1 MTRTHEI
8 RPDLDEGIDRKV
20 LSQLRAR
27 FLKLN
32 EGRMARA
39 MEGLS
44 TRQQGVLNLLPLFF
58 HVNHPLLPGYVSGS
72 TPAGLSNFEP
82 DANAL
87 AEAQRLTRSFSYKP
101 RHGSNPPR
109 PIHGL
114 FLMGSLGTLAQADQ
128 SDMDVWVCHSPD
140 LTEQELA
147 ELRKKCQLLEA
158 WADSQGAEAHFF
170 LIDPVRFVRGER
182 DSQLSS
188 EDCGTTQHYLLL
200 DEFYRTAIWL
210 AGRTPIWWLV
220 PVYEEASYDRYTHTL
235 ISKRFIRA
243 DETLDLGHLAYIP
256 PGEFIGAGLWQLF
269 KGIESP
275 YKSVLK
281 LLLTEVYAS
290 EHPKVQCLS
299 LRFKQAVFANR
310 LDLDELDPYVV
321 VYRRIEEYLIAR
333 NEPERLELVRR
344 ALYLKVNRK
353 LTGSSA
359 RTQGWQRSLL
369 ERLAHE
375 WQWDPRQLALLDSR
389 SQWKVRQ
396 VSSER
401 RALVN
406 ELNYSYR
413 FLTQFARND
422 QTASLINKRDLS
434 VLGRRLYAAFERK
447 ADKVE
452 FINPGIA
459 PDLAEDTLTL
469 VHASSKK
476 ESEPSQ
482 WALYNGSLTAL
493 EWEHFAPI
501 KRSRQLLELLTWCH
515 RNGVIDSSTR
525 LALHPGSSDLSEFEL
540 FNLLGSL
547 QQSIRLPL
555 QTVAEEPLLRASVPS
570 EVLILVNVG
579 IDPLKH
585 HRDLNILMTTER
597 TDSLSYA
604 GVRENL
610 VLTLDQVTLNSWNE
624 VLVNRFDGPHALLDC
639 LRDYL
644 NNLPNG
650 PQQPRLRVRCFCHN
664 RAQFIA
670 QRVEEI
676 LDTAQNLLLSKLNYR
691 YLIQVQQ
698 HYHVLEL
705 VPGRVNHIVLTTLPA
720 LFDYLSEDLTRYSPL
735 HLDHKALEN
744 HDLALLL
751 PMGQPDCLQVFY
763 RVKEDQAEL
772 YVLDEFN
779 ALWQQRLP
787 WHDEQS
793 LLVPLQRFLQSIQY
807 RRDALLPMDAA
818 HPLSLDT
825 LFYQL
830 LPSGAGRARHVEA
843 RPAPQTPTNKP
854 FYDVQAIIGKAAPG
868 KVQVTLYCNQREFS
882 ELEHGDQLFSV
893 VAREI
898 IEQRRETERYRC
910 YITDLDL
917 TGLLG
922 DGQSSSNLYL
932 RYKADLEHALN
943 EALEQV

>member
-1 MTRTHEI
+1 MTRNHEI

-32 EGRMARA
+32 SVRMERA
-39 MEGLS
+39 LEGLS
-44 TRQQGVLNLLPLFF
+44 PRQQGVLTLLPLFF

-72 TPAGLSNFEP
+72 TPAGLSNYEP
-82 DANAL
+82 DANVL

-128 SDMDVWVCHSPD
+128 SDMDVWVCHGPD
-140 LTEQELA
+140 LSDDELA

-158 WADSQGAEAHFF
+158 WAATQGAEAHFF

-182 DSQLSS
+182 DNQLSS
-188 EDCGTTQHYLLL
+188 DDCGTTQHYLLL

-220 PVYEEASYDRYTHTL
+220 PVYEEDNYEQYTHTL
-235 ISKRFIRA
+235 LSKRFIRA
-243 DETLDLGHLAYIP
+243 DETLDLGHMAYIP

-290 EHPKVQCLS
+290 EHPDVRCLS

-310 LDLDELDPYVV
+310 LDLEELDPYMV
-321 VYRRIEEYLIAR
+321 VYRRLEEYLNAR
-333 NEPERLELVRR
+333 GEPERLELIRR

-353 LTGSSA
+353 LTGQVRSG
-359 RTQGWQRSLL
+359 GWQRVLL
-369 ERLAHE
+369 ERLARE
-375 WQWDPRQLALLDSR
+375 WGWDQRQLALLDSR

-396 VSSER
+396 VSHER

-406 ELNYSYR
+406 ELTHSYR
-413 FLTQFARND
+413 FLSQFAR
-422 QTASLINKRDLS
+422 TEKTVSLINKRDLN

-469 VHASSKK
+469 VQSPNKK
-476 ESEPSQ
+476 EPGQNQ
-482 WALYNGSLTAL
+482 WGLYNGSLNAL
-493 EWEHFAPI
+493 EWENFAPI
-501 KRSRQLLELLTWCH
+501 KRSRELLELLTWCH

-547 QQSIRLPL
+547 QQSIALPL
-555 QTVAEEPLLRASVPS
+555 ATVDEERLLRASVPS

-579 IDPLKH
+579 VDPLKH

-624 VLVNRFDGPHALLDC
+624 VLVNRFDGEHALLDC

-644 NNLPNG
+644 NDLPATQN
-650 PQQPRLRVRCFCHN
+650 QPRLQVRCFCHN

-670 QRVEEI
+670 RRVEEVFE
-676 LDTAQNLLLSKLNYR
+676 TAQTLLLSRLNYR
-691 YLIQVQQ
+691 YLLQVQQ

-705 VPGRVNHIVLTTLPA
+705 LPGQVNHVA
-720 LFDYLSEDLTRYSPL
+720 LGSQSALMDYLGEELSAYSPL
-735 HLDHKALEN
+735 HLDSMALED
-744 HDLALLL
+744 HDLALVL
-751 PMGQPDCLQVFY
+751 PMGQPECIQVFY
-763 RVKEDQAEL
+763 RVNDDDADL
-772 YVLDEFN
+772 YVLDELN

-787 WHDEQS
+787 YHDEHS
-793 LLVPLQRFLQSIQY
+793 LLVPLQRFLQSVLY
-807 RRDALLPMDAA
+807 RRDALLPIEAA
-818 HPLSLDT
+818 QPLPLET
-825 LFYQL
+825 LYYQL
-830 LPSGAGRARHVEA
+830 LPSGPGRARRIES
-843 RPAPQTPTNKP
+843 RQAPQTPQNKP
-854 FYDVQAIIGKAAPG
+854 FYDVQAIIGKATHG
-868 KVQVTLYCNQREFS
+868 QVHVTLYCDQQEFS
-882 ELEHGDQLFSV
+882 ELEHGDQLFRV

-898 IEQRRETERYRC
+898 VEQRREAQRYRC

-917 TGLLG
+917 SGLVG
-922 DGQSSSNLYL
+922 DGACSSNLYL
-932 RYKADLEHALN
+932 RYKADLERALN
-943 EALEQV
+943 EALALV

>member
-1 MTRTHEI
+1 MTRNHEI

-32 EGRMARA
+32 TIRMERA
-39 MEGLS
+39 LEGLS
-44 TRQQGVLNLLPLFF
+44 PRQQSVLTLLPLFF
-58 HVNHPLLPGYVSGS
+58 HVNHPLLPGYVSS
-72 TPAGLSNFEP
+72 TTPAGLSNYEP
-82 DANAL
+82 DASVL
-87 AEAQRLTRSFSYKP
+87 TEAQRLTRSFSYKP

-109 PIHGL
+109 PILGL

-128 SDMDVWVCHSPD
+128 SDMDVWVCHGPD
-140 LTEQELA
+140 LSDDELA

-158 WADSQGAEAHFF
+158 WAATQGAEAHFF
-170 LIDPVRFVRGER
+170 LIDPARFVRGER
-182 DSQLSS
+182 DNQLSS
-188 EDCGTTQHYLLL
+188 DDCGTTQHYLLL

-220 PVYEEASYDRYTHTL
+220 PVYEEDNYEQYTHTL

-290 EHPKVQCLS
+290 EHPDVRCLS

-310 LDLDELDPYVV
+310 LDLEELDPYMLI
-321 VYRRIEEYLIAR
+321 YRRIEEYLKAR
-333 NEPERLELVRR
+333 GEPERLELIRR

-353 LTGSSA
+353 LTGPARSS
-359 RTQGWQRSLL
+359 GWQRTLL
-369 ERLAHE
+369 ERLASE
-375 WQWDPRQLALLDSR
+375 WGWDQRQLALLDSR

-396 VSSER
+396 VSNER

-406 ELNYSYR
+406 ELTYSYR
-413 FLTQFARND
+413 FLTQFAR
-422 QTASLINKRDLS
+422 TEKTVSLINKRDLN

-469 VHASSKK
+469 VQSPNKK
-476 ESEPSQ
+476 EPGQNQ
-482 WALYNGSLTAL
+482 WGLYNGSLNAL
-493 EWEHFAPI
+493 EWENFAPI
-501 KRSRQLLELLTWCH
+501 KRSRELLELLTWCH

-525 LALHPGSSDLSEFEL
+525 LALHPSESDLSEFEL

-547 QQSIRLPL
+547 QQAIALPL
-555 QTVAEEPLLRASVPS
+555 ATVDEERLLHASVPS

-624 VLVNRFDGPHALLDC
+624 VLVNRFDGEHALLDC

-644 NNLPNG
+644 NDLPSG
-650 PQQPRLRVRCFCHN
+650 PRQPRLQVRCFCHN

-670 QRVEEI
+670 RRVEEVI
-676 LDTAQNLLLSKLNYR
+676 ETAQTLLLSNLNHR
-691 YLIQVQQ
+691 YLLQVQQ

-705 VPGRVNHIVLTTLPA
+705 VPGQVNHIPLASLSA
-720 LFDYLSEDLTRYSPL
+720 LMDYLGEELAAYSPL
-735 HLDHKALEN
+735 HLDSMALED
-744 HDLALLL
+744 HDLALVL
-751 PMGQPDCLQVFY
+751 PMGQPECIQVFY
-763 RVKEDQAEL
+763 RVNEDDADL
-772 YVLDEFN
+772 YVLDELN

-787 WHDEQS
+787 YHDEQS
-793 LLVPLQRFLQSIQY
+793 LLVPLQRFLQSVLY

-818 HPLSLDT
+818 QPLNLET
-825 LFYQL
+825 LYYQL
-830 LPSGAGRARHVEA
+830 LPSGNGRARRIEA
-843 RPAPQTPTNKP
+843 RQAPQTPVNKP
-854 FYDVQAIIGKAAPG
+854 FYDVQAIIGKAAHG
-868 KVQVTLYCNQREFS
+868 QVHVTLYCNQQEFS
-882 ELEHGDQLFSV
+882 ELEHGDQLFRV
-893 VAREI
+893 VAGEI
-898 IEQRRETERYRC
+898 VGQRREAERYRC

-917 TGLLG
+917 SGLVG
-922 DGQSSSNLYL
+922 DGACSSNLYL
-932 RYKADLEHALN
+932 RYKADLERALN
-943 EALEQV
+943 EALTLV

>member
-8 RPDLDEGIDRKV
+8 RPDLEEGIDRKV
-20 LSQLRAR
+20 LAQLRAR
-27 FLKLN
+27 FMALN

-39 MEGLS
+39 IEGL
-44 TRQQGVLNLLPLFF
+44 TPRQQSVLTLLPLFF

-82 DANAL
+82 DAQAL
-87 AEAQRLTRSFSYKP
+87 TEAQRLTRSFSYKP
-101 RHGSNPPR
+101 RHGNPPR

-128 SDMDVWVCHSPD
+128 SDMDVWVCHAAD
-140 LTEQELA
+140 LSENELA

-158 WADSQGAEAHFF
+158 WALTMGAEAHFF
-170 LIDPVRFVRGER
+170 LIEPTRFVLGER
-182 DSQLSS
+182 DTQLSS

-220 PVYEEASYDRYTHTL
+220 PVYEEPRYAEFTHTL

-243 DETLDLGHLAYIP
+243 DETLDLGHLARIP

-281 LLLTEVYAS
+281 LLLIEVYAS
-290 EHPKVQCLS
+290 EHPNVQCLS
-299 LRFKQAVFANR
+299 LRFKRAVFANQMG
-310 LDLDELDPYVV
+310 LDELDPYIV
-321 VYRRIEEYLIAR
+321 VYRRIEEYLKAR

-344 ALYLKVNRK
+344 ALYLKVNCK
-353 LTGSSA
+353 LTAGQRNTS
-359 RTQGWQRSLL
+359 WQRLLL

-375 WQWDPRQLALLDSR
+375 WDWDQRQLALLDSR

-396 VSSER
+396 VASER

-413 FLTQFARND
+413 FLTQFARTE
-422 QTASLINKRDLS
+422 QTVSLINKRDLN

-447 ADKVE
+447 AGKVE

-469 VHASSKK
+469 VQSPNRK
-476 ESEPSQ
+476 EPGQ
-482 WALYNGSLTAL
+482 HHWGLYNGNLTAL

-501 KRSRQLLELLTWCH
+501 KRSRDLLEMLTWCH

-525 LALHPGSSDLSEFEL
+525 LALHPGTSDMTEFEL
-540 FNLLGSL
+540 FNLLGRL
-547 QQSIRLPL
+547 Q
-555 QTVAEEPLLRASVPS
+555 QTVALPLTSVVEERLLRSAVPE
-570 EVLILVNVG
+570 EVLLLINVG
-579 IDPLKH
+579 VDPLKH

-604 GVRENL
+604 GVRDNL

-624 VLVNRFDGPHALLDC
+624 VMVSRYDGPHALLDC

-644 NNLPNG
+644 NQLP
-650 PQQPRLRVRCFCHN
+650 PDHLPRLRVRCFCHN

-676 LDTAQNLLLSKLNYR
+676 FDTAQHLLLGQSNHR
-691 YLIQVQQ
+691 YLLQVQQ
-698 HYHVLEL
+698 HYHVMELMPGQATHVSLE
-705 VPGRVNHIVLTTLPA
+705 TQDA
-720 LFDYLSEDLTRYSPL
+720 LITYLSEELASYSPL
-735 HLDHKALEN
+735 HLDAMALEE

-751 PMGQPDCLQVFY
+751 PMGMPDCVQVFY
-763 RVKEDQAEL
+763 RVSEGSAEL

-787 WHDEQS
+787 FHDEQS
-793 LLVPLQRFLQSIQY
+793 LLAPLQRFLQSIIY
-807 RRDALLPMDAA
+807 RRNALS
-818 HPLSLDT
+818 PLDQQDPQGAVQIMY
-825 LFYQL
+825 YQL
-830 LPSGAGRARHVEA
+830 LPSGSGRARSIEP
-843 RPAPQTPTNKP
+843 RPAPVNLANKP

-868 KVQVTLYCNQREFS
+868 QVGITLYCNQREFS
-882 ELEHGDQLFSV
+882 ELEFGDQLFAV
-893 VAREI
+893 VAQQI
-898 IEQRRETERYRC
+898 VGQRQETERYRC

-917 TGLLG
+917 SGLLG
-922 DGQSSSNLYL
+922 DVQSPSNLYL
-932 RYKADLEHALN
+932 RYKAELELSLN
-943 EALEQV
+943 EALSQI

>member
-1 MTRTHEI
+1 MTRNHEI

-32 EGRMARA
+32 TGRMERA
-39 MEGLS
+39 LEGLS
-44 TRQQGVLNLLPLFF
+44 TRQQGVLTLLPLFF

-72 TPAGLSNFEP
+72 TPAGLSNYEP
-82 DANAL
+82 DTNVL
-87 AEAQRLTRSFSYKP
+87 AEAQRLTRSFSYKA

-109 PIHGL
+109 PILGL

-128 SDMDVWVCHSPD
+128 SDMDVWVCHGPD
-140 LTEQELA
+140 LSDDELA
-147 ELRKKCQLLEA
+147 ELRKKCQLLET
-158 WADSQGAEAHFF
+158 WAATQGAEAHFF
-170 LIDPVRFVRGER
+170 LIDPARFVRGER
-182 DSQLSS
+182 DNQLSS
-188 EDCGTTQHYLLL
+188 DDCGTTQHYLLL

-220 PVYEEASYDRYTHTL
+220 PVYEEENYEQYTHTL

-256 PGEFIGAGLWQLF
+256 PGEFVGAGLWQLF

-290 EHPKVQCLS
+290 EHPNVRCLS

-310 LDLDELDPYVV
+310 LDLDELDPYMV
-321 VYRRIEEYLIAR
+321 VYRRLEEYLIAR
-333 NEPERLELVRR
+333 GEPERLELIRR

-353 LTGSSA
+353 LTGHARSS
-359 RTQGWQRSLL
+359 GWQRNLL
-369 ERLAHE
+369 ERLARE
-375 WQWDPRQLALLDSR
+375 WTWDQRQLALLDSR

-396 VSSER
+396 VSNER

-406 ELNYSYR
+406 ELTYSYR
-413 FLTQFARND
+413 FLTEFAR
-422 QTASLINKRDLS
+422 TEKTVSLINKRDLN

-447 ADKVE
+447 ADKIE

-469 VHASSKK
+469 VQSPNKK
-476 ESEPSQ
+476 EPGQNQ
-482 WALYNGSLTAL
+482 WGLYNGSLNAL
-493 EWEHFAPI
+493 EWENFAPI
-501 KRSRQLLELLTWCH
+501 KRSRELLELLTWCH

-525 LALHPGSSDLSEFEL
+525 LALHPGESDLSEFEL

-547 QQSIRLPL
+547 QQAIALPL
-555 QTVAEEPLLRASVPS
+555 ATVDEVQLLHASVPS

-579 IDPLKH
+579 VDPLKH

-624 VLVNRFDGPHALLDC
+624 VLVNRFDGEHALLDC

-644 NNLPNG
+644 NALPTV
-650 PQQPRLRVRCFCHN
+650 QRQPRVQVRCFCHN

-670 QRVEEI
+670 RRVEEVI
-676 LDTAQNLLLSKLNYR
+676 ETTQALLLSKLNYR
-691 YLIQVQQ
+691 YLLQVQQ

-705 VPGRVNHIVLTTLPA
+705 VPGQVNHVA
-720 LFDYLSEDLTRYSPL
+720 LGSLSALMDYLAEELTAYSPL
-735 HLDHKALEN
+735 HLDSMALED
-744 HDLALLL
+744 HDVALIL
-751 PMGQPDCLQVFY
+751 PMGQPECIQVFY
-763 RVKEDQAEL
+763 RVYEDEAEL
-772 YVLDEFN
+772 YVLDELN

-787 WHDEQS
+787 YHDEQS
-793 LLVPLQRFLQSIQY
+793 LLVPLQRFLQSVLY
-807 RRDALLPMDAA
+807 RRDALLPMDVAQ
-818 HPLSLDT
+818 PLALEI
-825 LFYQL
+825 LYYQL
-830 LPSGAGRARHVEA
+830 LPSGNGRARRVES
-843 RPAPQTPTNKP
+843 RPAPQTPINKP
-854 FYDVQAIIGKAAPG
+854 FYDVQGIIGKAAHG
-868 KVQVTLYCNQREFS
+868 QVHVTLYCDQREFS
-882 ELEHGDQLFSV
+882 ELEHGDQLFQV

-898 IEQRRETERYRC
+898 VGQRREAERYRC

-917 TGLLG
+917 SGLVG
-922 DGQSSSNLYL
+922 DGACSSILYL
-932 RYKADLEHALN
+932 RYKADLERALN
-943 EALEQV
+943 EALIQV